1 VIVSS
6 IYLQGAYILGS
17 YLLGSIPFGLL
28 VADILGGGKDP
39 REVGS
44 GNIGAT
50 NVSRAV
56 GKAGGILT
64 LLLDAGKGF
73 IPLFLARWIF
83 PETQYSL
90 FSMVA
95 LAAFL
100 GHIFPLYLKFKGG
113 KGVATAFG
121 IVVFISPVA
130 ALLLIVIFI
139 VALVIT
145 GYVSIG
151 SLSSAF
157 CFPLLIAL
165 LGPSRVYIALALIMA
180 LTIFYTHRENIRKL
194 IEGKENRFI
203 RKP

>member
-1 VIVSS
+1 MIVNP
-6 IYLQGAYILGS
+6 IYLQGAYILGA

-28 VADILGGGKDP
+28 VADLLGGGKDP

-121 IVVFISPVA
+121 IAVFISPVA

-145 GYVSIG
+145 GYVSVG

-180 LTIFYTHRENIRKL
+180 FTVFYTHRENIRKL
-194 IEGKENRFI
+194 IEGRENRFI
-203 RKP
+203 KKP

>member
-1 VIVSS
+1 VIVNP
-6 IYLQGAYILGS
+6 IYLQGAYILGA

-28 VADILGGGKDP
+28 VADLLGGGKDP

-121 IVVFISPVA
+121 IAVFISPVA

-145 GYVSIG
+145 GYVSVG

-180 LTIFYTHRENIRKL
+180 FTVFYTHRENIRKL
-194 IEGKENRFI
+194 IEGRENRFI
-203 RKP
+203 KKP

>member
-1 VIVSS
+1 MIVSS

>member
-1 VIVSS
+1 MIVIS